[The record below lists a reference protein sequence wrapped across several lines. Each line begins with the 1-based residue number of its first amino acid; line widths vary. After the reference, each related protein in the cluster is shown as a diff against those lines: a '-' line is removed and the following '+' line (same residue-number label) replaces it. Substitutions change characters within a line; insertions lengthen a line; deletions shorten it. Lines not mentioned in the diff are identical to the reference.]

1 MAVYDDYGHD
11 SSLLMELGGHQPVGM
26 SSPTMRYHKRGNA
39 FSDQEPSTLLG
50 LVARD
55 SGSPVVPKG
64 LPHLHRQVPRAQ
76 LPPSPIVSAVAAETM
91 GGVERRLTRDAM
103 DRYLRERGD
112 MDRYLRERGDMVLVI
127 LHAKVALKSYEN

>member
-1 MAVYDDYGHD
+1 MAGDDDYGHD
-11 SSLLMELGGHQPVGM
+11 SALLMELGGHQPVGM

-76 LPPSPIVSAVAAETM
+76 LPPQSHSECRCCRDD
-91 GGVERRLTRDAM
+91 GRR
-103 DRYLRERGD
+103 
-112 MDRYLRERGDMVLVI
+112 
-127 LHAKVALKSYEN
+127 